1 MGKIGVLTDVVKS
14 GLTKAEEVAE
24 TILNFLRKGEPE
36 KITDEMLDEAD
47 DVYLYKNYDLP
58 MDEASRMKR
67 ADEMFPRKGFHGTN
81 ADIDAFQGNVF
92 STDNPTLASTYARGS
107 TDAQIYPLRLA
118 SKLGDTIV
126 EGDGANWSQLNISD
140 IKDPAVASWLDWAKG
155 QKISTREIERA
166 ASREGRSG
174 VQFKNIKDTGPGFN
188 SSQFKNLGYTKDQE
202 RALQKKYMEELLN
215 SSNVDVRLSP
225 NLVRSEFARF
235 DPRLRYLKNLLA
247 SAAPVAVSLGALS
260 ELKEEP
266 Q

>member
-24 TILNFLRKGEPE
+24 TILDFLRKGEPE
-36 KITDEMLDEAD
+36 KITEEMLDEAD

-174 VQFKNIKDTGPGFN
+174 VQFKNIKDTGTGFK
-188 SSQFKNLGYTKDQE
+188 SSEVKNLGYRKDQE
-202 RALQKKYMEELLN
+202 RELQKNYMQEILN
-215 SSNVDVRLSP
+215 YTNVSVRLSHT
-225 NLVRSEFARF
+225 LVRSEFTRF
-235 DPRLRYLKNLLA
+235 
-247 SAAPVAVSLGALS
+247 
-260 ELKEEP
+260 E
-266 Q
+266 